1 METGELRV
9 ELLLSCLMFGYELRT
24 LFFFL
29 LAEEEKKN
37 LVTLVA
43 KNPNVQRRA
52 QVVQLREFPLG
63 ISVSG

>member
-1 METGELRV
+1 
-9 ELLLSCLMFGYELRT
+9 MFGYERRT

-37 LVTLVA
+37 LVTLAA
-43 KNPNVQRRA
+43 KNPNVRRRA